1 MEISMQK
8 LSAQLARRWVL
19 GVAAVAAAGCEVRTH
34 SQVTYV
40 VAAWPKAKPDVAWD
54 VCKAVL
60 GSPVVEEADPRGP
73 RIEATFLVDGK
84 KVMVTVRWDSEED
97 ASHISFAED
106 WNDGDVEAI
115 RARDLVNM
123 ELKARGIA
131 TKEPEG
137 S

>member
-1 MEISMQK
+1 MEVPMLK

-54 VCKAVL
+54 VCKAAL
-60 GSPVVEEADPRGP
+60 GSPVVVDAGSRSQ

-84 KVMVTVRWDSEED
+84 NVMVTIRWDTAEG
-97 ASHISFAED
+97 ASHVSFAED
-106 WNDGDVEAI
+106 WNDGDAEAI
-115 RARDLVNM
+115 EARDLVNK

-131 TKEPEG
+131 GKEPEG